1 MSMTVGGCS
10 TKTFV
15 IDKLITLSYK
25 GKIIIFLNIPDLLL
39 LVLVSA
45 HVKRFCVHRMQDFV

>member
-15 IDKLITLSYK
+15 IDKIITLSDK

-45 HVKRFCVHRMQDFV
+45 HVKRFCVYRMQDCV